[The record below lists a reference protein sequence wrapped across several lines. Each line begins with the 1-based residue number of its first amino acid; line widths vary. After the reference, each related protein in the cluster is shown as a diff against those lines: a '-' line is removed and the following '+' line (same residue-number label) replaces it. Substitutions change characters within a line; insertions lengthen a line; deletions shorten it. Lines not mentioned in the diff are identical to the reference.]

1 MKLLI
6 MFYIA
11 LAAVLFASYVKDW
24 IDRLDERIAMDEY
37 FDDIED
43 MLYARDQIV
52 EDAPGLTLN
61 ELRYDRSA
69 WIW

>member
-6 MFYIA
+6 MFYIS
-11 LAAVLFASYVKDW
+11 LAVMLFASCVKDW
-24 IDRLDERIAMDEY
+24 IEGLDERIAMDEY

-52 EDAPGLTLN
+52 DDVPGLTLN